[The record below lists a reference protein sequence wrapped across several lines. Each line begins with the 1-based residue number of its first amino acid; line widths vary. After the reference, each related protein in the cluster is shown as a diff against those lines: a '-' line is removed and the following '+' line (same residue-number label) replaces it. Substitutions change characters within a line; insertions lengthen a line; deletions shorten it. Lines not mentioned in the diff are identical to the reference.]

1 MFATLVSC
9 CPIGL
14 HKARLSFFIIIQSF
28 ACYRLSR
35 LEIEVCHGSKDQ
47 FLLRLHKCHSD
58 LFRFEKSAGIN
69 RFEEGCALSLPKLTF
84 IELTLEEANE
94 SD

>member
-1 MFATLVSC
+1 MFVTLVSC

-14 HKARLSFFIIIQSF
+14 HKAKLSFFIIIRSF
-28 ACYRLSR
+28 ACCRRSR

-84 IELTLEEANE
+84 IELTSEAN
-94 SD
+94 